1 MAACTNPALPPLQ
14 YDEYESPLGRLTLA
28 AAAQGLCGVWF
39 VGQKYFPALPAPGAP
54 DDRAARHLL
63 AARDWLDRYFAG
75 RCPPPPAPEELPL
88 APQGSAFRQC
98 VWRLLCQVP
107 YGSTTTYGALAAQ
120 AAAQLGRPRL
130 SAQAVGGAVGHN
142 PVSILIPCH
151 RVVGTNGSLI
161 GYAGGIE
168 KKIKLLALEKV
179 DVQAFRVPKKG
190 TAL

>member
-1 MAACTNPALPPLQ
+1 MAACTNPALLPLQ

-39 VGQKYFPALPAPGAP
+39 AGQKYFPALPAPGAP

-63 AARDWLDRYFAG
+63 AARAWLDRYFAG

-88 APQGSAFRQC
+88 VPQGSAFRQC

-142 PVSILIPCH
+142 PISLLIPCH
-151 RVVGTNGSLI
+151 RVVGADGSLT
-161 GYAGGIE
+161 GYAGGLDR
-168 KKIKLLALEKV
+168 KAWLLDWE
-179 DVQAFRVPKKG
+179 QARR
-190 TAL
+190 